1 MSFVLSPNVS
11 RYCFFSIPL
20 ETVVIRDT
28 RGSIFYFNKSV
39 LAASTSS
46 LVAQRSGCV
55 CFQTKR
61 IRNVCQVSREF
72 LISGACKAFPGRGI
86 VLIDVWKNNWEV
98 WGRNVKWNV
107 GLLLCCSNMEYEE
120 FWRKFILISDICEN
134 FGRNIRVEKCLRKK
148 KFLIWKRIYERI
160 IITFERNMIWGFW
173 RIVGRDNRYL

>member
-39 LAASTSS
+39 LAAPPPS
-46 LVAQRSGCV
+46 L
-55 CFQTKR
+55 
-61 IRNVCQVSREF
+61 RNAPAAFVSRRKEF
-72 LISGACKAFPGRGI
+72 GTFVKYRENSWSRGLAKRFQGI

-120 FWRKFILISDICEN
+120 FWRKFILISDIFED
-134 FGRNIRVEKCLRKK
+134 FGRNVRVEKCLRKK
-148 KFLIWKRIYERI
+148 KFLIWERIYERI
-160 IITFERNMIWGFW
+160 IISFERNMIWGFW

>member
-72 LISGACKAFPGRGI
+72 LISGACKAFPG
-86 VLIDVWKNNWEV
+86 VE
-98 WGRNVKWNV
+98 
-107 GLLLCCSNMEYEE
+107 GLFLLM
-120 FWRKFILISDICEN
+120 F
-134 FGRNIRVEKCLRKK
+134 
-148 KFLIWKRIYERI
+148 ERI
-160 IITFERNMIWGFW
+160 IERFEEETWNETWDCYRVARIWSTRSFEE
-173 RIVGRDNRYL
+173 NLYRYLIFLRILGEMYE